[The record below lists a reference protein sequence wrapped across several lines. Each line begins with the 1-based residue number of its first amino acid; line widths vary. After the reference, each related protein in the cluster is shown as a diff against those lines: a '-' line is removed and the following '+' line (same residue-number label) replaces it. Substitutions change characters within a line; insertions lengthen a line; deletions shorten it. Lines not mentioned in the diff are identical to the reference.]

1 MMCRLAHLVLGSCM
15 VMIAIAVSSTPAS
28 AAVCADHSTQAEA
41 QQAADTRDADG
52 DGLYCEALP
61 CPCSSGGGG
70 DSSGS
75 GTDDGA
81 ADRERREAETRK
93 RAAERKR
100 KAAARR
106 REAARRR
113 ARVRR
118 LAAEH
123 RERVARQ
130 RVERGA
136 WRVSRVIEG
145 DLLRVRRTD
154 SSAVETVRLIGID
167 TPAGCGG
174 PEALGLAL
182 ALTFSAPADTDADG
196 LFDVHGGLGALVELQ
211 TDRSQDVRDDDGRL
225 LAYVDVID
233 DIPPVAGTTGYD
245 VGTRLVAAG
254 LSAIFVRDGQMFAR
268 QSRYEALE
276 AQAQSDRTGSWGVC
290 DGGPETDG

>member
-1 MMCRLAHLVLGSCM
+1 MLSRFARLVLCSCL
-15 VMIAIAVSSTPAS
+15 VVIAVAASSTTAS
-28 AAVCADHSTQAEA
+28 AAVCADYSNQAEA
-41 QQAADTRDADG
+41 QQAADTRDADS

-61 CPCSSGGGG
+61 CPCSSGGED

-75 GTDDGA
+75 GADDGA
-81 ADRERREAETRK
+81 ADRERREAARQRE
-93 RAAERKR
+93 AERKR

-113 ARVRR
+113 ARARK

-154 SSAVETVRLIGID
+154 GSASETVRLIGID
-167 TPAGCGG
+167 TPDGCGG
-174 PEALGLAL
+174 PEALGAAL
-182 ALTFSAPADTDADG
+182 ALTFSTPVDTDADG
-196 LFDVHGGLGALVELQ
+196 LFDVHGGTGALVDLQ
-211 TDRSQDVRDDDGRL
+211 TDRSQDVRDDVGRL

-233 DIPPVAGTTGYD
+233 DIPPTAGTTGYD
-245 VGTRLVAAG
+245 VGKRLVAAG

-268 QSRYEALE
+268 QTQYEALE
-276 AQAQSDRTGSWGVC
+276 ARAQSDRAGSWGAC

>member
-1 MMCRLAHLVLGSCM
+1 MPTG
-15 VMIAIAVSSTPAS
+15 
-28 AAVCADHSTQAEA
+28 
-41 QQAADTRDADG
+41 G

-70 DSSGS
+70 DSSDS

-81 ADRERREAETRK
+81 ADRERREAAARQRE
-93 RAAERKR
+93 AERKG

-113 ARVRR
+113 ARALR
-118 LAAEH
+118 LAAER
-123 RERVARQ
+123 RERLARQ

-154 SSAVETVRLIGID
+154 GSASETVRLIGVD
-167 TPAGCGG
+167 TPDGCGG

-182 ALTFSAPADTDADG
+182 ALTFSTPVDTDADG
-196 LFDVHGGLGALVELQ
+196 LFDVHGGTGALVDLQ
-211 TDRSQDVRDDDGRL
+211 TDRSQDVRDDAGRL

-233 DIPPVAGTTGYD
+233 DIPPTTGTTGYD
-245 VGTRLVAAG
+245 VGERLVVAG
-254 LSAIFVRDGQMFAR
+254 LSAIFVRDARCSPASRDTRGARGTGAVRSDGVVGRLRRRARDQRLSRRGGNDDGPGLPPRDRRSPRRSDHRRAALTFA
-268 QSRYEALE
+268 
-276 AQAQSDRTGSWGVC
+276 V
-290 DGGPETDG
+290 GPSVSFSGL